1 MITKEEFINLVNDHK
16 AYNNRLDEVCNILGV
31 GIYEADWIMYANVLF
46 DKTINMLFNE
56 DAVDDIN
63 WWLWE
68 KAGRS
73 DMKMWDSNGKEI
85 PTETIEDLWELV
97 KNNRK

>member
-1 MITKEEFINLVNDHK
+1 MITKEEFINLINDHK

-31 GIYEADWIMYANVLF
+31 GIYETDWIMYANVLF

-85 PTETIEDLWELV
+85 PTETVEDLWELV